1 MASQCSIREYSPVGQ
16 NFKYLLNKPASEL
29 LHTAQ
34 FLHILQAESQH
45 LVTVTIS
52 LPADAKATFERG
64 LNDAFA
70 SDSFSD
76 NARAWN
82 EERSRV
88 VQEALEQHLIPIGI
102 KWAREW
108 IREEAEDYLAD
119 QCSQILRDVSLE
131 ATSFP
136 LPLLTT

>member
-1 MASQCSIREYSPVGQ
+1 M
-16 NFKYLLNKPASEL
+16 LNS
-29 LHTAQ
+29 AQ

-52 LPADAKATFERG
+52 LPADAKSAFERG

-88 VQEALEQHLIPIGI
+88 VQEALEQHLIPVGI
-102 KWAREW
+102 KWTREW
-108 IREEAEDYLAD
+108 VREEAEDYLAD
-119 QCSQILRDVSLE
+119 QCSQILRDVSRNI
-131 ATSFP
+131 TR
-136 LPLLTT
+136 